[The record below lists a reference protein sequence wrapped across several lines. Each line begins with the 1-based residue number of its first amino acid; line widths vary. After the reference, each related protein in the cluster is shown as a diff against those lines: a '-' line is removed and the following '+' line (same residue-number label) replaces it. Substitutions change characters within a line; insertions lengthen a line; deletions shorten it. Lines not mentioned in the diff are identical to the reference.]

1 MKLLL
6 DTHIFIWWADQP
18 ERLSPDALSALED
31 EANEL
36 LLSVASVWEMQI
48 KIQLGKLKLSLPLKE
63 LVKNQQET
71 NDLTVSP
78 VALPHVLALDALPFH
93 HKDPFDR
100 LLIAQSIAEGLTIVT
115 ADSQFSAYSVTCC
128 SDQRN
133 GQFCAP
139 FLWLLFKLKARH
151 FHLDIRAGVGIAHAV
166 QGDVYRQGL
175 VGCELGLSTGNYHD
189 GALFHRLSIIVDNSA
204 AYLESGQSLSG

>member
-18 ERLSPDALSALED
+18 ERLSPAALSALED

-78 VALPHVLALDALPFH
+78 VALAHVLALDSLPFH

-100 LLIAQSIAEGLTIVT
+100 LLIAQSISEGLTVVT
-115 ADSQFSAYSVTCC
+115 TDSQFSAYSVK
-128 SDQRN
+128 
-133 GQFCAP
+133 
-139 FLWLLFKLKARH
+139 LL
-151 FHLDIRAGVGIAHAV
+151 
-166 QGDVYRQGL
+166 
-175 VGCELGLSTGNYHD
+175 E
-189 GALFHRLSIIVDNSA
+189 
-204 AYLESGQSLSG
+204 

>member
-18 ERLSPDALSALED
+18 EKLSPAALSALED

-63 LVKNQQET
+63 LVNNQQEI
-71 NDLTVSP
+71 NDLIVSP
-78 VALPHVLALDALPFH
+78 VELTHVLALDALPFH

-115 ADSQFSAYSVTCC
+115 ADSQFSSYSVM
-128 SDQRN
+128 
-133 GQFCAP
+133 
-139 FLWLLFKLKARH
+139 LL
-151 FHLDIRAGVGIAHAV
+151 
-166 QGDVYRQGL
+166 Q
-175 VGCELGLSTGNYHD
+175 
-189 GALFHRLSIIVDNSA
+189 
-204 AYLESGQSLSG
+204 

>member
-1 MKLLL
+1 MRLLL

-18 ERLSPDALSALED
+18 ERLSPAALSALED

-63 LVKNQQET
+63 LINNQQET

-78 VALPHVLALDALPFH
+78 VALTHVLALDSLPFH

-100 LLIAQSIAEGLTIVT
+100 LLIAQSVEEELTIVT
-115 ADSQFSAYSVTCC
+115 ADSQFSAYSVK
-128 SDQRN
+128 
-133 GQFCAP
+133 
-139 FLWLLFKLKARH
+139 LL
-151 FHLDIRAGVGIAHAV
+151 
-166 QGDVYRQGL
+166 Q
-175 VGCELGLSTGNYHD
+175 
-189 GALFHRLSIIVDNSA
+189 
-204 AYLESGQSLSG
+204 

>member
-18 ERLSPDALSALED
+18 EKLSPAALSALED

-48 KIQLGKLKLSLPLKE
+48 KIQLRKLKLSLPLKD
-63 LVKNQQET
+63 LIKNQQET

-78 VALPHVLALDALPFH
+78 VTLTHVLALDTLPLH

-100 LLIAQSIAEGLTIVT
+100 LLIAQSIEEDLTLVS
-115 ADSQFSAYSVTCC
+115 ADSQFSAYPVT
-128 SDQRN
+128 
-133 GQFCAP
+133 
-139 FLWLLFKLKARH
+139 LL
-151 FHLDIRAGVGIAHAV
+151 
-166 QGDVYRQGL
+166 Q
-175 VGCELGLSTGNYHD
+175 
-189 GALFHRLSIIVDNSA
+189 
-204 AYLESGQSLSG
+204 

>member
-18 ERLSPDALSALED
+18 EKLSNAVLSALED

-48 KIQLGKLKLSLPLKE
+48 KIQLGKLKLRLPLKA

-78 VALPHVLALDALPFH
+78 VTLTHVLAVGDLPFH

-100 LLIAQSIAEGLTIVT
+100 LLIAQSTQEDLTLVT
-115 ADSQFSAYSVTCC
+115 ADSQFSAYSVK
-128 SDQRN
+128 
-133 GQFCAP
+133 
-139 FLWLLFKLKARH
+139 LL
-151 FHLDIRAGVGIAHAV
+151 
-166 QGDVYRQGL
+166 Q
-175 VGCELGLSTGNYHD
+175 
-189 GALFHRLSIIVDNSA
+189 
-204 AYLESGQSLSG
+204 

>member
-18 ERLSPDALSALED
+18 EKLSTAALSALED

-63 LVKNQQET
+63 LIKSQQET
-71 NDLTVSP
+71 NELTLLP
-78 VALPHVLALDALPFH
+78 VALTHVLALDALPLH

-100 LLIAQSIAEGLTIVT
+100 LLIAQSTEEDLTLVS
-115 ADSQFSAYSVTCC
+115 ADSQFSAYP
-128 SDQRN
+128 
-133 GQFCAP
+133 AK
-139 FLWLLFKLKARH
+139 LL
-151 FHLDIRAGVGIAHAV
+151 
-166 QGDVYRQGL
+166 Q
-175 VGCELGLSTGNYHD
+175 
-189 GALFHRLSIIVDNSA
+189 
-204 AYLESGQSLSG
+204 

>member
-6 DTHIFIWWADQP
+6 DTHIFIWWTDQP
-18 ERLSPDALSALED
+18 EKLSPSALSALED

-48 KIQLGKLKLSLPLKE
+48 KTQLGKLKLRLPLKV
-63 LVKNQQET
+63 LVENQQET

-78 VALPHVLALDALPFH
+78 VALTHVLALDALPFH

-115 ADSQFSAYSVTCC
+115 ADSQFSAYSVK
-128 SDQRN
+128 
-133 GQFCAP
+133 
-139 FLWLLFKLKARH
+139 LL
-151 FHLDIRAGVGIAHAV
+151 
-166 QGDVYRQGL
+166 Q
-175 VGCELGLSTGNYHD
+175 
-189 GALFHRLSIIVDNSA
+189 
-204 AYLESGQSLSG
+204 

>member
-18 ERLSPDALSALED
+18 EKLSHAALSALQE

-63 LVKNQQET
+63 LVKTQQET
-71 NDLTVSP
+71 NQLNLLP
-78 VALPHVLALDALPFH
+78 VELKHVLALDALPFH

-100 LLIAQSIAEGLTIVT
+100 LLMAQSIEEEQTLVS
-115 ADSQFSAYSVTCC
+115 ADSQFSAYSVK
-128 SDQRN
+128 
-133 GQFCAP
+133 
-139 FLWLLFKLKARH
+139 LL
-151 FHLDIRAGVGIAHAV
+151 
-166 QGDVYRQGL
+166 Q
-175 VGCELGLSTGNYHD
+175 
-189 GALFHRLSIIVDNSA
+189 
-204 AYLESGQSLSG
+204 